1 MHEVRAVLERER
13 ERWVLWLPVFLGLGI
28 GLYFALPE
36 EPPIWLG
43 LSGMAVSTAFGWLGR
58 RRAVPLVAALGV
70 GVLALG
76 FAAAQ
81 WRTVAV
87 QAPVLDHRLGPTNV
101 AGRVVGVE
109 VLPGATRVT
118 LERLRIGRLSPAR
131 TPERLR
137 VRLGGKQPRLIPGD
151 WIRVRAIL
159 SPPPP
164 PAAPGAFDFQ
174 RQSYFRQLGAV
185 GFSLGSA
192 TVEEHHRAE
201 GFAAF
206 GFALERLRQRIS
218 ERVVAGIDGTPG
230 AIAAALMTGSR
241 GAIPVEVMANIR
253 DSGLAHLLAISG
265 LHIGLVAGIV
275 FFGLRGALALV
286 PPLALR
292 YPIKKWAAMAAIAG
306 AFAYALVAG
315 ATVPTQRA
323 FLMIGLVLLA
333 VLFDRRGL
341 SMRLVA
347 WAAFAILLFR
357 PESLLG
363 ASFQMS
369 FAAVV
374 ALVAVYE
381 VVRDRRRL
389 DEAGPPS
396 WPRRALH
403 YLGGVGLTTLIAGSA
418 TAPFAIYHFNRFAV
432 FGLAANLVAV
442 PVTALWIMPWA
453 VAAFLLMP
461 FGLESMAL
469 APMGLGIEVVVRVA
483 ETVAAWPGAVTLVP
497 AMPVWGLAALGLGGL
512 WLCLWRCPW
521 RAWGLSGVAV
531 GLAAVAV
538 TVPPDV
544 LVDGGGRLMAVRSAS
559 GTFAVSTRRTGRF
572 NRGVWLRRVG
582 QNAEAP
588 LWPRQGFSTDGR
600 LVCDHLGCILRAKK
614 HLVAL
619 VSRPQG
625 LAEDCWIANVVVSMV
640 AVRGSCPTAKT
651 VIDKFDLW
659 RDGGHALWLL
669 DNGQVRVESVNE
681 ERGRRP
687 WVVRPAPRQRSDSAR

>member
-1 MHEVRAVLERER
+1 
-13 ERWVLWLPVFLGLGI
+13 
-28 GLYFALPE
+28 
-36 EPPIWLG
+36 
-43 LSGMAVSTAFGWLGR
+43 MAVSTAFGWLGR

-87 QAPVLDHRLGPTNV
+87 QTPVLDHRLGPTNV

-109 VLPGATRVT
+109 VLPGASRVT
-118 LERLRIGRLSPAR
+118 LERLRIGQLSPAR

-137 VRLGGKQPRLIPGD
+137 VRLGGKQPRIIPGD

-241 GAIPVEVMANIR
+241 GAISAEVMANIR

-374 ALVAVYE
+374 ALIAVYE

-461 FGLESMAL
+461 FGLESVAL

-497 AMPVWGLAALGLGGL
+497 AMPVWGLAALGLGAGRRRCRSGRGGRYGSAGRPCGRRRSLDGRALGL
-512 WLCLWRCPW
+512 GHLRRLDATDGALQPRGMAAPGRPGCGGS
-521 RAWGLSGVAV
+521 A
-531 GLAAVAV
+531 LAAPGLQRRRPLGLR
-538 TVPPDV
+538 PPGLHPARQETRGGPRLTPPKPGRGLLDRRCGRQRRPGARS
-544 LVDGGGRLMAVRSAS
+544 LPGGRPLRSVAPRRPRAVAS
-559 GTFAVSTRRTGRF
+559 G
-572 NRGVWLRRVG
+572 
-582 QNAEAP
+582 
-588 LWPRQGFSTDGR
+588 
-600 LVCDHLGCILRAKK
+600 
-614 HLVAL
+614 
-619 VSRPQG
+619 
-625 LAEDCWIANVVVSMV
+625 
-640 AVRGSCPTAKT
+640 
-651 VIDKFDLW
+651 
-659 RDGGHALWLL
+659 
-669 DNGQVRVESVNE
+669 
-681 ERGRRP
+681 
-687 WVVRPAPRQRSDSAR
+687 QRSGKGGKRQ